1 MSHPNETT
9 EKNIL
14 IRHLELM
21 EGLTTYL
28 ILDNYT
34 VESNPNLKQK
44 SLKILEQI
52 TDLKNHITY

>member
-28 ILDNYT
+28 VLDNYT

-44 SLKILEQI
+44 SLKLLEQI
-52 TDLKNHITY
+52 TDLKNHITH